1 MALAYDSAM
10 HEFTAL
16 RARAK
21 ERRDQAIRVARLSYE
36 QTISQIAELENRLL
50 DRGKPKIKLLVDC
63 VREVMPTDR
72 PFTIQ
77 EVMESLEVLDPARIW
92 KRVAVGN
99 IITAMRKRGIIY
111 RVRKPK
117 LGQNAIY
124 AAKGVKAA
132 APKLG
137 DASLVDVMH
146 SVCTRPMTPTEV
158 MVAVLEAGYET
169 SMARK
174 TMQAHVSKILRRGR
188 FAAQDGK
195 WVAR

>member
-1 MALAYDSAM
+1 MN
-10 HEFTAL
+10 EFTAL

-36 QTISQIAELENRLL
+36 AAMSAIAELENRLL
-50 DRGKPKIKLLVDC
+50 DRGKPKVKRVCDAL
-63 VREVMPTDR
+63 REVMPTDK

-77 EVMESLEVLDPARIW
+77 ELMEALQVLDPSRIW
-92 KRVAVGN
+92 KHTAVSN
-99 IITAMRKRGIIY
+99 ILTAWRKRGVIY

-117 LGQNAIY
+117 LGGCAIY
-124 AAKGVKAA
+124 AAKGVKAP

-137 DASLVDVMH
+137 DASLVEVMQA
-146 SVCTRPMTPTEV
+146 VATKPMTPTEI

-174 TMQAHVSKILRRGR
+174 TLQSHIGKILRRGR
-188 FAAQDGK
+188 FENCENGK
-195 WVAR
+195 WAARK